1 MENSESVRRFPC
13 TVCPMGCEL
22 TVDPATLAVTGNG
35 CPRGAAYGVAEVT
48 HPTRTLTTTVA
59 VAGSDR
65 VIAVRTDKPIPKE
78 LLLPAMDHIRTLVA
92 PAEVQPGAVLV
103 EGFLGTDANLVVTG
117 K

>member
-1 MENSESVRRFPC
+1 MNNNETIRRFPC

-22 TVDPATLAVTGNG
+22 TVDCETLTVTGNG
-35 CPRGAAYGVAEVT
+35 CPRGAAYGVAEVS

-59 VAGSDR
+59 LRGSDR

-78 LLLPAMDHIRTLVA
+78 LLLPAMDFVRAYVA
-92 PAEVQPGAVLV
+92 PENAKPGTVLV
-103 EGFLGTDANLVVTG
+103 EGFMGTDANLVVTG